1 MTQIKK
7 PARRIFTAPVCYRA
21 GVPQITRRF
30 LFADTPFGAI
40 PASNLSWID
49 ALEAI
54 ANDSTSSKL
63 LFSCRENRVN
73 AAAVRAGTL
82 NAVSM
87 PPITPADFKFFFCKK
102 TPAFL

>member
-7 PARRIFTAPVCYRA
+7 PARRVFDAPIRLRA

-30 LFADTPFGAI
+30 LFADTR
-40 PASNLSWID
+40 ASSITRAD
-49 ALEAI
+49 IRAAI

-63 LFSCRENRVN
+63 LFSCKENPVS

-82 NAVSM
+82 NAVTTSW
-87 PPITPADFKFFFCKK
+87 PARSTFEIYFCESCS
-102 TPAFL
+102 PVL